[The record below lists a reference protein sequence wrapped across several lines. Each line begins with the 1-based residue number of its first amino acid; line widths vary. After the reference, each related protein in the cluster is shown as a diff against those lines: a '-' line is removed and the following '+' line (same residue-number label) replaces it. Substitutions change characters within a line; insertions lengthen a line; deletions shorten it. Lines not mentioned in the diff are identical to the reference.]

1 MCYWWKVKSTKCLKN
16 TNWATT
22 VWINQKQIGGF
33 FSFGVCWGAAGIWPS
48 FLVYLFGLLKG
59 FYIHTRLS
67 LILVQK
73 CSASIQEKV
82 KDYPW
87 VETQVNSAIGHVN
100 VTFKSST
107 IIFVESSQVEFPA
120 STISLVSPLDC
131 GFFLNTITS
140 LSTLLHIRG
149 MIYSL

>member
-1 MCYWWKVKSTKCLKN
+1 MNKPKADRGLL
-16 TNWATT
+16 
-22 VWINQKQIGGF
+22 
-33 FSFGVCWGAAGIWPS
+33 GAAGIRPS

-59 FYIHTRLS
+59 FYIHARLS
-67 LILVQK
+67 LTLVQK
-73 CSASIQEKV
+73 CSASIQEKI
-82 KDYPW
+82 KDYPY

-131 GFFLNTITS
+131 GFFFEYNNLFEHS
-140 LSTLLHIRG
+140 AAH
-149 MIYSL
+149 